1 MLGRRAAAWQNGAVS
16 TPLTSAPATRG
27 RVLHPRLQQTSPGGT
42 TLDERIEA
50 PLEQGDHERFS
61 HYAEADK
68 ITEAMVL
75 GTPIRALCGKIWVP
89 SRDPSK
95 FPICPECKEIY
106 EDEERLAGWK

>member
-1 MLGRRAAAWQNGAVS
+1 MT
-16 TPLTSAPATRG
+16 TPLTTPTG
-27 RVLHPRLQQTSPGGT
+27 GGT

-75 GTPIRALCGKIWVP
+75 GTPVKALCGKIWVP

-95 FPICPECKEIY
+95 FPVCPECKEIY
-106 EDEERLAGWK
+106 EDEAKLANWS